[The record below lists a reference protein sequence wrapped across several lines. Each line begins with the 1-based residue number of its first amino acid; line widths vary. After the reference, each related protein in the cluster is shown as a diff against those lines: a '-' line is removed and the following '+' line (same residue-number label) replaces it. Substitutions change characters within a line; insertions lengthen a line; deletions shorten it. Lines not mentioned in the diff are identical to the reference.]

1 MTLHEIPHDPESL
14 DGPERPERVA
24 VPVVAVAEDGLL
36 SAQAVGPQAA
46 GEAVH
51 AVHICAGWG
60 ILVIGCLR
68 GHQRQTATQK
78 WEVGC

>member
-1 MTLHEIPHDPESL
+1 M
-14 DGPERPERVA
+14 
-24 VPVVAVAEDGLL
+24 PVVAVAEDGLL

-60 ILVIGCLR
+60 IPVIGCLR
-68 GHQRQTATQK
+68 DHQRQTATK
-78 WEVGC
+78 EVEKYGRLGAE